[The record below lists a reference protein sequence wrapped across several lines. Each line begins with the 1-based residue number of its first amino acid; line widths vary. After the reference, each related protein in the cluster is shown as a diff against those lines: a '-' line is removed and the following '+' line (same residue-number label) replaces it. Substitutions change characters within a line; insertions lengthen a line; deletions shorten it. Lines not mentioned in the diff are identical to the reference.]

1 MIEVTIN
8 GTPYALFKTITVS
21 RSLDNASGSF
31 MITTSSNAPDTF
43 PINRGDVIS
52 ISVDGVSKL
61 YGFIDEINISGDNE
75 SHSISFPGRDNT
87 CDLIDSSVPD
97 GAKVIEE
104 QISLKSMCEKVI
116 SELGI
121 QMQVE
126 DNSGQTNI
134 FTEEDLQ
141 AAESG
146 DAAIDYL
153 QSYARKKQVFLIPSG
168 DGKLIIYRPG
178 QEVATTD
185 LIHRY
190 NDNRNNVKS
199 YNVRQSQQARFNQ
212 YYVRSQDN
220 YGFFDD
226 ADYGVDGTK
235 RTGIVTDDSIRTGR
249 YLEIVAEES
258 MDDETCLARAKEEAN
273 IRRARSTSYS
283 CVVAGT
289 SMADGTPWDIG
300 QTVTVN
306 DEIANVRGSF
316 IIRSV
321 EYSQSSDAGTQTSI
335 TCAPIDAYKVQPVET
350 PGDKRVSN
358 MPLQS
363 DTPPEQVRPRR

>member
-1 MIEVTIN
+1 MIEIAIN
-8 GTPYALFKTITVS
+8 GTPYKLFKSITFS
-21 RSLDNASGSF
+21 RSIDNASGAFS
-31 MITTSSNAPDTF
+31 ITTSSSAPNTF

-52 ISVDGVSKL
+52 ISINGISKL
-61 YGFIDEINISGDNE
+61 YGFIDDIDEDGDNE
-75 SHSISFPGRDNT
+75 SHTIIMAGRDNT

-97 GAKVIEE
+97 GAKVIED
-104 QISLKSMCEKVI
+104 QISLKAMCEKVI

-134 FTEEDLQ
+134 FSEDDLQ

-146 DAAIDYL
+146 DAAMDYL
-153 QSYARKKQVFLIPSG
+153 QSYARKKQVFLTPSG
-168 DGKLIIYRPG
+168 DGKLVIFRPG
-178 QEVATTD
+178 NIIATTD
-185 LIHRY
+185 LIHRR
-190 NDNRNNVKS
+190 NNNGNNVKR
-199 YNVRQSQQARFNQ
+199 YRVKQSQQARFNQ

-220 YGFFDD
+220 IGFFDD

-235 RTGIVTDDSIRTGR
+235 RTGIVTDDSIRAGR

-258 MDDETCLARAKEEAN
+258 MDDATCLERAKEEAN
-273 IRRARSTSYS
+273 VRRARSTSYS

-321 EYSQSSDAGTQTSI
+321 EYSQDSDSGTQTNI
-335 TCAPIDAYKVQPVET
+335 TCAPIDAYKVQPLET
-350 PGDKRVSN
+350 AGDKRVSS